1 MTIQQYIFKVLRVTL
16 IMGVLFSLIIGL
28 GVGGVIWYFASDL
41 PSIDKLK
48 DVQLQVPLRVYTQN
62 NLLVAEFGEQRRF
75 PLQASQ
81 FPDLMVKAVLAAE
94 DDRFFEHPGVDIKSL
109 IRATV
114 NLAKTGEIQQG
125 ASTITMQ
132 VAKNFFLSPERKF
145 KRKFQEI
152 LLALKIEQSL
162 SKNEILELYLNK
174 IFFGHRAYGVAAAAQ
189 VYYGR
194 DLKDLSVAEWA
205 MLAGIPKTPSINNPL
220 TNPTGALDRRNYV
233 LKRMYELQYID
244 KASYEQAVSSPIVA
258 KSQGTPID
266 IDMPYLAEMARD
278 YMQRTYG
285 DETYT
290 KGHRVF
296 LTVDPHLQEVA
307 QNSLRNTLIG
317 YGERHGYR
325 GAKRLDKHL
334 KLPTIL
340 AETEKFAQEVLKD
353 MPVQG
358 NLHPSMVLEV
368 KQNSV
373 IAYNL
378 KAKQFEISW
387 KNLAWARRYL
397 REGHVGGAPRNA
409 HDLVK
414 RGDII
419 MAREIVIPPPAE
431 KKVKLTEKELDIK
444 DKILAEGEA
453 EKLVEI
459 TKEWR
464 LSEVPQVEGAFVA
477 LNPKDG
483 SVLALAG
490 GFDFYQSK
498 FNRITQ
504 AQRQPGS
511 SFKPFIYSAA
521 LEYGFSPTTMINDAP
536 VSFKVGNKVWRP
548 ANYSD
553 KFYGPTSFRTALA
566 QSRNLVSI
574 RILAAIGINAAL
586 KHIVKFGFDK
596 EKIPQNLTTA
606 LGTADLT
613 PLELAT
619 GFAVFANGGY
629 RVEPY
634 FIQRIE
640 DVNGNVVYQSNP
652 LHVSKE
658 CLKLKPKKEPTK
670 EPTTEKSDE
679 KLTETSESAAK
690 DPVVAEA
697 ASLHCAPQAIQPYNA
712 WTMNSLLQDV
722 IRTGTAR
729 PALVLKRKDIAG
741 KTGTTNDQ
749 HDAWFSGYSPDIVA
763 TAWVGFD
770 QPRSLGESETGGHT
784 ALPMW
789 ISFMREA
796 LKGKPDREPS
806 RPPKG
811 VIMAKVNAKDL
822 LSGGTGKN
830 TNGFEIFTP
839 GSVPNRRLNPKSPI
853 PKKPIARVESD
864 NTETIESGED
874 RPRRRTADSNSSS
887 TPKSSPTPKSSIIPE
902 QLF

>member
-1 MTIQQYIFKVLRVTL
+1 MTIQQYILKILRVTL
-16 IMGVLFSLIIGL
+16 IMGVLFSLLIAL
-28 GVGGVIWYFASDL
+28 GVSGVIWYFASDL
-41 PSIDKLK
+41 PSIDNLK
-48 DVQLQVPLRVYTQN
+48 EVRLQVPLRVYTQT
-62 NLLVAEFGEQRRF
+62 NLLVAEFGEQRRI
-75 PLQASQ
+75 PLSANQI
-81 FPDLMVKAVLAAE
+81 PDLMVKAVLAAE

-109 IRATV
+109 IRAVV
-114 NLAKTGEIQQG
+114 NLVRTGEIQQG
-125 ASTITMQ
+125 GSTITMQ
-132 VAKNFFLSPERKF
+132 VAKNFFLTPERTF
-145 KRKFQEI
+145 TRKFQEI
-152 LLALKIEQSL
+152 LLALRIEQSL

-189 VYYGR
+189 VYYGKE
-194 DLKDLSVAEWA
+194 LKDLSVSEWA
-205 MLAGIPKTPSINNPL
+205 MLAAIPKAPSVNNPL

-244 KASYEQAVSSPIVA
+244 KTGYEQAINAPLSA
-258 KSQGTPID
+258 KFANTPID

-278 YMQRTYG
+278 YMQRNYP
-285 DETYT
+285 DDTYT
-290 KGHRVF
+290 NGYRVY

-317 YGERHGYR
+317 YSERHGYR

-334 KLPTIL
+334 KLPTAL
-340 AETEKFAQEVLKD
+340 ADAEKFAQEVLKN

-368 KQNSV
+368 KQNSL

-378 KAKQFEISW
+378 KAKQFEIPW
-387 KNLAWARRYL
+387 KHLSWARRYISDE
-397 REGHVGGAPRNA
+397 RVSAAPKNA

-419 MAREIVIPPPAE
+419 MAREITPPPPPE
-431 KKVKLTEKELDIK
+431 KKAKPVDKTTPTVVKVADTK
-444 DKILAEGEA
+444 DKTLAEGEV
-453 EKLVEI
+453 EKPVEI
-459 TKEWR
+459 INEWR

-483 SVLALAG
+483 TILALAG

-498 FNRITQ
+498 FNRVTQ

-521 LEYGFSPTTMINDAP
+521 LDYGFSPTTMINDAP

-548 ANYSD
+548 ANYSE

-574 RILAAIGINAAL
+574 RILAAIGIGAAT

-596 EKIPQNLTTA
+596 NRIPQNLTIA

-613 PLELAT
+613 PLELVT

-640 DVNGNVVYQSNP
+640 DVYGNTIYQANP
-652 LHVSKE
+652 PHVSKE
-658 CLKLKPKKEPTK
+658 CQKIKPKKETKSEQPAEKPVENSDAVSK
-670 EPTTEKSDE
+670 EPIVVTD
-679 KLTETSESAAK
+679 AAGMR
-690 DPVVAEA
+690 
-697 ASLHCAPQAIQPYNA
+697 CAPQAIQPFNA

-722 IRTGTAR
+722 VRTGTAR

-749 HDAWFSGYSPDIVA
+749 HDAWFSGYNPDVVA
-763 TAWVGFD
+763 TAWIGFD
-770 QPRSLGESETGGHT
+770 QPRSLGESETGGRT

-789 ISFMREA
+789 INFMREA
-796 LKGKPDREPS
+796 LKGKPERES
-806 RPPKG
+806 TRPPKG
-811 VIMAKVNAKDL
+811 VIMARVNNAKNL
-822 LSGGTGKN
+822 LSGSGKSAD
-830 TNGFEIFTP
+830 GFEIFTP
-839 GSVPNRRLNPKSPI
+839 GNPPPRRSKSTSLR
-853 PKKPIARVESD
+853 KPVAKAASD
-864 NTETIESGED
+864 NNANDGETIESSEG
-874 RPRRRTADSNSSS
+874 RPRKKANTGS
-887 TPKSSPTPKSSIIPE
+887 TPSPKPSLIPD

>member
-1 MTIQQYIFKVLRVTL
+1 MTIQQYILKILRVTL
-16 IMGVLFSLIIGL
+16 IMGVLFSLLAAL

-41 PSIDKLK
+41 PPIDNLK
-48 DVQLQVPLRVYTQN
+48 EVQLQVPLRVYTQT
-62 NLLVAEFGEQRRF
+62 NLLVAEFGEQRRI
-75 PLQASQ
+75 PLSASQ
-81 FPDLMVKAVLAAE
+81 IPELMVKAVLAAE

-109 IRATV
+109 IRAVV
-114 NLAKTGEIQQG
+114 NLVRTGEIQQG
-125 ASTITMQ
+125 GSTITMQ
-132 VAKNFFLSPERKF
+132 VAKNFFLTPERTF

-152 LLALKIEQSL
+152 LLALRIEQSL

-189 VYYGR
+189 VYYGKE
-194 DLKDLSVAEWA
+194 LKDLSVSEWA
-205 MLAGIPKTPSINNPL
+205 MLAAIPKAPSVNNPL

-244 KASYEQAVSSPIVA
+244 QTVYEQAINAPLAA
-258 KSQGTPID
+258 KFANTPID

-278 YMQRTYG
+278 YMQRNYG
-285 DETYT
+285 EDTYT
-290 KGHRVF
+290 KGYRVY

-307 QNSLRNTLIG
+307 QQSLRSTLIG
-317 YGERHGYR
+317 YSERHGYR
-325 GAKRLDKHL
+325 GAKRLDKQL
-334 KLPTIL
+334 KLPTVL
-340 AETEKFAQEVLKD
+340 AEAEKFAHEVLKN
-353 MPVQG
+353 MPIQG

-368 KQNSV
+368 KQNSL

-378 KAKQFEISW
+378 KAKQFEITW
-387 KNLAWARRYL
+387 KHLSWARRHISDE
-397 REGHVGGAPRNA
+397 RVGAAPKIA

-419 MAREIVIPPPAE
+419 MAREITVTPPPE
-431 KKVKLTEKELDIK
+431 KKAKPVDKTDPTVVKVTDT
-444 DKILAEGEA
+444 DKTLAEGEV
-453 EKLVEI
+453 EKPVEI
-459 TKEWR
+459 TREWR
-464 LSEVPQVEGAFVA
+464 LAEVPQVEGAFVA

-483 SVLALAG
+483 AILALAG

-498 FNRITQ
+498 FNRVTQ

-521 LEYGFSPTTMINDAP
+521 LDYGFSPTTMINDAP

-548 ANYSD
+548 ANYSE

-574 RILAAIGINAAL
+574 RILAAIGISAAT

-613 PLELAT
+613 PLELVT
-619 GFAVFANGGY
+619 GFAVFANGGH

-634 FIQRIE
+634 FIQRID
-640 DVNGNVVYQSNP
+640 DVYGNTIYQTNP
-652 LHVSKE
+652 PHVSKE
-658 CLKLKPKKEPTK
+658 CQKIKPKKETKSEQPVEKPLENPVTVPK
-670 EPTTEKSDE
+670 EPAVTD
-679 KLTETSESAAK
+679 AAGMR
-690 DPVVAEA
+690 
-697 ASLHCAPQAIQPYNA
+697 CAPQAIQPFNA

-729 PALVLKRKDIAG
+729 PALALKRKDIAG

-749 HDAWFSGYSPDIVA
+749 HDAWFSGYNPDIVA
-763 TAWVGFD
+763 TAWIGFD
-770 QPRSLGESETGGHT
+770 QPRSLGERETGGRT

-789 ISFMREA
+789 INFMQEA
-796 LKGKPDREPS
+796 LKGKPEREAP

-811 VIMAKVNAKDL
+811 VIMARVNTKNL
-822 LSGGTGKN
+822 LSGSGKSAD
-830 TNGFEIFTP
+830 GFEIFTP
-839 GSVPNRRLNPKSPI
+839 GNLPNRRAKSAL
-853 PKKPIARVESD
+853 PKKSVAKVDSD
-864 NTETIESGED
+864 GNANNTETIESGED
-874 RPRRRTADSNSSS
+874 RPRRKVNTDSRPSAKPSL
-887 TPKSSPTPKSSIIPE
+887 IPD